1 MRQAASR
8 DVQDIVFV
16 GEQDGP
22 PEQQLKERLAALF
35 ERHAG
40 VSSAYLARAIIDRRT
55 TVILGVSAA
64 GLDESDFAREVGAVF
79 AAIFNRR
86 AHLDIVFLSRDQ
98 RAAISRVCR
107 AFYDRDG
114 Q

>member
-8 DVQDIVFV
+8 DVRDIVFV

-22 PEQQLKERLAALF
+22 AEQHLKERLAALF

-40 VSSAYLARAIIDRRT
+40 VSRAYLARAIIDRRT
-55 TVILGVSAA
+55 TVILGLSAA
-64 GLDESDFAREVGAVF
+64 GLNERDLAREIGAVF

-86 AHLDIVFLSRDQ
+86 AHLDVVFLSQDQ
-98 RAAISRVCR
+98 HAAISRVCR
-107 AFYDRDG
+107 AFYEPER
-114 Q
+114 